1 MNSHYDVVE
10 FLLDKGAKVNDTQSK
25 GLTALHYAAK
35 SGDKRIVELLI
46 ARGADVNAKNVYGE
60 TPAHLAI
67 LDNHRNIVELLI
79 AKGAEISTIQLAA
92 YKGDLNKLK
101 GFIEEGVSTN
111 AKDEYGLTPLH
122 AASGTGQKKV
132 AEFLIS
138 KGASVNPGSV
148 AEGLGTPL
156 HYAADEGSKEVAELL
171 VSKGANVDAKNR
183 YGETALHLA
192 ALKGMKDVV
201 VLLVNNGADVHVEAN
216 RTWQVRGTP
225 LHYAALRGHKEVVE
239 FLIDKGANIKP
250 LPLDLLQLVC
260 WSGYREMAEFLIQKG
275 ADVDAEDN
283 CDEESSLY
291 AVWNNQ
297 PDVLELLLAHGAD
310 VNAADLWGWSLLHYT
325 TWSGQMDMTRML
337 LDNGADPNVIERCTG
352 QTPLHLAVQGHHEG
366 RDYGKVVELL
376 INHGANVNAKDWDGK
391 TPMSLAKENGH
402 AEIAELLR
410 KHGAK
415 E

>member
-1 MNSHYDVVE
+1 MAQAIN
-10 FLLDKGAKVNDTQSK
+10 A
-25 GLTALHYAAK
+25 
-35 SGDKRIVELLI
+35 GDAMFTLAHLAMLGNYRNVVELLFS
-46 ARGADVNAKNVYGE
+46 
-60 TPAHLAI
+60 
-67 LDNHRNIVELLI
+67 
-79 AKGAEISTIQLAA
+79 KGAEVSTIQLAA
-92 YKGDLNKLK
+92 YKGDLNRLK
-101 GFIEEGVSTN
+101 GFIEQGISAN
-111 AKDEYGLTPLH
+111 AKDEYGFTPLH
-122 AASGTGQKKV
+122 AASATGQKKV

-138 KGASVNPGSV
+138 KGASANAGSV

-192 ALKGMKDVV
+192 ALKENKDVV
-201 VLLVNNGADVHVEAN
+201 VLLVNNGADVDVEAN

-225 LHYAALRGHKEVVE
+225 LHYAALRNHKEVVE

-250 LPLDLLQLVC
+250 LPPDLLQLVC

-275 ADVDAEDN
+275 ANVDAEDN

-297 PDVLELLLAHGAD
+297 QDALELLLAHGAD

-325 TWSGQMDMTRML
+325 ACYGQLEMTRTL
-337 LDNGADPNVIERCTG
+337 LNNGADPNIIERGTG
-352 QTPLHLAVQGHHEG
+352 QTPLHCAVG
-366 RDYGKVVELL
+366 RGQKTVAEMLL
-376 INHGANVNAKDWDGK
+376 VHRANVNVKDWDGK
-391 TPMSLAKENGH
+391 TPMSLAKEKGH
-402 AEIAELLR
+402 TEIVELLR